1 MAKQNNR
8 FRILCMGVIAFT
20 AVSAIIFAALGGG
33 DGLSAN
39 GNELVE
45 GFNSELPNANVESVS
60 DDRVIAARRE
70 DERRKKE
77 EMLGLSGSHFNLL
90 EIEEQEKRDAKNL
103 DSMAKELE
111 EQTRVSLEKQVEIQ
125 EASAGSVSNVPD
137 FTPKDDIEQKR
148 AARRKQAYR
157 DAQDIFGKDV
167 LPDKEEEQPVV
178 AKAEPVKVEVKE
190 EAPKKKGGF
199 NTMNKKDGQI
209 SGNSIRA
216 VVHGTHSNL
225 TTNSPVKLRL
235 LDPLKVG
242 EITVPRNS
250 FVYGKVSFA
259 DARVMIQID
268 NVKYQNSVLPFKGE
282 IFDND
287 GSRGIYV
294 PDNAVND
301 AVKEA
306 EKGAVNE
313 APSVRGAGG
322 SLTNLAVNV
331 TNRTAAAIKNAVVN
345 RVGKNKVS
353 ISENY
358 MVTIRTVEK

>member
-1 MAKQNNR
+1 MEKKDNR
-8 FRILCMGVIAFT
+8 FRILCMGVAAFT
-20 AVSAIIFAALGGG
+20 AVAAIIFVALGGG
-33 DGLSAN
+33 EGIKSD
-39 GNELVE
+39 NEIAE
-45 GFNSELPNANVESVS
+45 GFNSALPEANVETVS
-60 DDRVIAARRE
+60 DDRVKAARRE
-70 DERRKKE
+70 DERRKRE
-77 EMLGLSGSHFNLL
+77 EMLQINGSSFGLL
-90 EIEEQEKRDAKNL
+90 EIEEKKKEDNL
-103 DSMAKELE
+103 DSLTQALQEETKANLERQLNLNEVNGGTVYNAPTLEMKDFSEERKKGKE
-111 EQTRVSLEKQVEIQ
+111 
-125 EASAGSVSNVPD
+125 NVY
-137 FTPKDDIEQKR
+137 KK
-148 AARRKQAYR
+148 AQAIY
-157 DAQDIFGKDV
+157 GKDL
-167 LPDKEEEQPVV
+167 LPDKEEEKPVV
-178 AKAEPVKVEVKE
+178 KAEPVKVEVKE

>member
-1 MAKQNNR
+1 MAKQNNNR
-8 FRILCMGVIAFT
+8 FRLMCMGVIAFT

-33 DGLSAN
+33 EGISSN
-39 GNELVE
+39 GEELVE
-45 GFNSELPNANVESVS
+45 GFNSELPSANVESVS
-60 DDRVIAARRE
+60 DDRVTAARRE

-77 EMLGLSGSHFNLL
+77 EMLGITGSHFNLL
-90 EIEEQEKRDAKNL
+90 EIEEKKKKEEDIDSLAKV
-103 DSMAKELE
+103 MQ
-111 EQTRVSLEKQVEIQ
+111 EQTRADLENQIKIQ
-125 EASAGSVSNVPD
+125 EAQAGVVYNAPD
-137 FTPKDDIEQKR
+137 ISTREDQTRKR
-148 AARRKQAYR
+148 EERRRQVYK

-167 LPDKEEEQPVV
+167 LPDQEKQED
-178 AKAEPVKVEVKE
+178 VKE
-190 EAPKKKGGF
+190 EKVIAEVTKSEPPKKRNGF
-199 NTMNKKDGQI
+199 NTMNNKNGQI

-242 EITVPRNS
+242 DITVPRNS
-250 FVYGKVSFA
+250 FVYGKVSFS
-259 DARVMIQID
+259 DSRVMIQVD
-268 NVKYQNSVLPFKGE
+268 NVKYQNNVLPFKGE

-313 APSVRGAGG
+313 TPSVRGGG
-322 SLTNLAVNV
+322 GTLTSLALNLTNKTVG
-331 TNRTAAAIKNAVVN
+331 TIKNAVVN

-358 MVTIRTVEK
+358 MVTIRTMEK